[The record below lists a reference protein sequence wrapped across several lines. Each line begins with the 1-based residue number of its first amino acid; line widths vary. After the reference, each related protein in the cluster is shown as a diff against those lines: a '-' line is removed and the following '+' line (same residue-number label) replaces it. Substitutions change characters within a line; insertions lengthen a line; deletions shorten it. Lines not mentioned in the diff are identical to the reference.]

1 MTKDRYTAIALE
13 QVSARSTLLMHPDE
27 TASGTARAA
36 ALGYL
41 DEGILQ
47 HLSQYDSDPFIIEM
61 PLMRLNS
68 SMREKRRGL
77 TIDGAMLDMVASEIN
92 AKHVPAFI
100 GHDWL
105 WSKDTPAGRWLGA
118 DRRDDWIYGALYLGK
133 SDNGLA
139 ARQIVREAAVAAA
152 KIGSSIVVGGNMFD
166 EEGNI
171 IPWSDGP
178 LLSVDLTPVEGT
190 AVIADSEKR
199 PDITYLSVTMR
210 EARMNVETA
219 ANAATEAAQAV
230 ETTALA
236 GLEAQL
242 AKANAAIEAQAA
254 ELKKLRGRQLSL
266 DITDMVKEFAAECPE
281 MVGILTLFVMAAGK
295 PLVDSIG
302 EARGLLEQVMG
313 STEFQALAELAAR
326 KPAETYGPPVPHLSL
341 RRDLPAEAAK
351 ASAADKGSE
360 RFADE
365 AEKEKF
371 IASEQERAG
380 MHRAAARRRRTQ
392 VG

>member
-27 TASGTARAA
+27 TASGAARAA

-41 DEGILQ
+41 DDGILQ

-77 TIDGAMLDMVASEIN
+77 TIDAAMLDMVAGEIN
-92 AKHVPAFI
+92 DKRVPAFI

-139 ARQIVREAAVAAA
+139 ARQIVREAAVAGA

-219 ANAATEAAQAV
+219 ANAATEAAQAA
-230 ETTALA
+230 ETAALN

-254 ELKKLRGRQLSL
+254 ELQKLYGRQLSL
-266 DITDMVKEFAAECPE
+266 DIRDMVKELAAECSE
-281 MVGILTLFVMAAGK
+281 MAGILTLFVMAAGK

-302 EARGLLEQVMG
+302 EARGVLEQVMG
-313 STEFQALAELAAR
+313 TTEFQDLAKVAAR
-326 KPAETYGPPVPHLSL
+326 KPAEIYGPSVPQLSL
-341 RRDLPAEAAK
+341 NRDLRAEAAK
-351 ASAADKGSE
+351 AT
-360 RFADE
+360 
-365 AEKEKF
+365 
-371 IASEQERAG
+371 
-380 MHRAAARRRRTQ
+380 AAAQ
-392 VG
+392 G